1 MYKYSIYKFQRV
13 NIMHDINELMCDLIN
28 VLAILYGGNLHGE
41 YAVPY

>member
-1 MYKYSIYKFQRV
+1 MTLMRYTV
-13 NIMHDINELMCDLIN
+13 MCDLIN